1 MKTFKK
7 KDIKK
12 VNVDELVDP
21 DGTFIGGD
29 KTYNTTSQSR
39 TAPQQT
45 TDKYAKTAKQKM
57 PWLYGYMG
65 SPYSHGQRGSIGEED
80 TVDEAE
86 KKMTKMVE
94 DILTKKTPKK
104 DMVNRKSNNDIN
116 RNNIP
121 DLEYLAEKLN
131 KQDIVSNV
139 QSLMAAINSNKLSS
153 EEKAIVINYIIQNIG
168 TNDIEY
174 DYKKIL
180 KGAI

>member
-12 VNVDELVDP
+12 INVDELVDP
-21 DGTFIGGD
+21 DGTFIDGD
-29 KTYNTTSQSR
+29 ESYNTTSQSR

-65 SPYSHGQRGSIGEED
+65 TPYSHGQRGSIGEEG
-80 TVDEAE
+80 TVEEAE
-86 KKMTKMVE
+86 KRMTKMVE
-94 DILTKKTPKK
+94 DILTKKMRKK
-104 DMVNRKSNNDIN
+104 DVVNRRPNNDIN
-116 RNNIP
+116 RNHIP
-121 DLEYLAEKLN
+121 DLEDLAQKFN
-131 KQDIVSNV
+131 KQDIASNI
-139 QSLMAAINSNKLSS
+139 QSLMSTINSNNLSS
-153 EEKAIVINYIIQNIG
+153 EEKAIIINYIIQNIG
-168 TNDIEY
+168 TDDIEY